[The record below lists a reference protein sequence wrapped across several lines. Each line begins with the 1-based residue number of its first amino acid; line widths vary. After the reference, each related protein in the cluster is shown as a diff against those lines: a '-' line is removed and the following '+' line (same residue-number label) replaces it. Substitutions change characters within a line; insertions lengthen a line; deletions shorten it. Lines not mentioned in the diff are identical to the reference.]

1 MSNSNSV
8 NSRRKRLLNTG
19 NGADVHFLVGDG
31 DEMELLPAH
40 KALLG
45 TASDVFETMFRFDAE
60 NAKSTA
66 TAGTAPPAEV
76 IKPIEVPDVEVG
88 AFKTML
94 SFIYADDLSGL
105 DGDNAISVLYAAK
118 KYDVPGLIKACV
130 DFPIPDLRNVF
141 LAFDHARCI
150 DEKLLCK
157 ILDRDQLFDCSEM
170 AIWIAAFLWADE
182 KCRQNGKKCSAENRR
197 AMLGPALFK
206 IRVPLLP
213 LKDFSENIVTS
224 GLLTDAEL
232 ISVYLH
238 HSHPDVTLTEQYP
251 LQFPTKRR
259 TASDP
264 YKAKGQIV
272 LQIDKVSKFAGY
284 ENSRRLSEAVY
295 IRGLP
300 WKILATSRTVTD
312 QMGVYLQCNAE
323 DSDPN
328 WSCACSATL
337 RLVLQKKGKEELTR
351 KKDNTIF
358 NSTMNIVGFAQFL
371 TFTKLLDPNNGW
383 YDAKSDTVILSADVT
398 ADEPH
403 RVE

>member
-19 NGADVHFLVGDG
+19 NGADVHFLVGEG
-31 DEMELLPAH
+31 DEKQLLPAH

-66 TAGTAPPAEV
+66 TAGTAHSEE
-76 IKPIEVPDVEVG
+76 IKHVEVPDVEVG

-94 SFIYADDLSGL
+94 SYIYADDLSGL

-118 KYDVPGLIKACV
+118 KYDVPELIKACV
-130 DFPIPDLRNVF
+130 DFPIPNLRNVF
-141 LAFDHARCI
+141 FAFDHARCI
-150 DEKLLCK
+150 DEK
-157 ILDRDQLFDCSEM
+157 ILDRDQLFDCAEM
-170 AIWIAAFLWADE
+170 AIWMATFLWADE
-182 KCRQNGKKCSAENRR
+182 KCRQSGKKCSAENRR

-206 IRVPLLP
+206 IRVPLLS

-238 HSHPDVTLTEQYP
+238 HSHPHVTLSEQYP

-300 WKILATSRTVTD
+300 WKILVTSQTVTD

-323 DSDPN
+323 DSDAN

-337 RLVLQKKGKEELTR
+337 KIVLQKKGKEEHSKEGQQHFQLDDEHLGLR
-351 KKDNTIF
+351 P
-358 NSTMNIVGFAQFL
+358 
-371 TFTKLLDPNNGW
+371 KLLDPNNGW
-383 YDAKSDTVILSADVT
+383 YDAKNDTVMLSADVT

-403 RVE
+403 RIE